1 MDIIKLLPDSVANQI
16 AAGEVIQRPASAVK
30 ELMENA
36 IDSGADTIK
45 LIIKDA
51 GKTLIQ
57 VIDNG
62 CGMSETDARMSFER
76 HATSKLNNADDL
88 FNIRTK
94 GFRGEALASIAAV
107 AQVELR
113 TRRHED
119 ETGTLIEIEGSS
131 VKKQEMVATPAGT
144 AFLVK
149 NLFYNVPARRNFL
162 KSNAQETRHII
173 EEFQRVALPHH
184 PINFAM
190 HHDGLEVFNIKA
202 GNFRQRICSI
212 FGANYNE
219 RLVPIEEE
227 TNIVKIT
234 GFVGKP
240 EFAKKI
246 RGEQY
251 FFVNNRFIKDA
262 YLNHAVNSGFE
273 DMLQK
278 DCFPSY
284 FIKIEIDPARI
295 DVNIHPT
302 KTEIKFDDDRSIY
315 AIIRAAVK
323 RALGKFSISPSL
335 DFETESSF
343 ELPLSQLGQMP
354 KAPQIKINP
363 NYNPFNA
370 EPKESSSTLRKSI
383 DQPFERKFSNWQ
395 ELYKGLDEMEPII
408 EQQQSL
414 HDTAKPTIVF
424 EKNQNCFQLY
434 NKYIAFTSHST
445 LVIVNQQ
452 AAHERVLYE
461 NNLQAL
467 QSNKS
472 ISQQQLF
479 PQTFELNA
487 NDFQLMEELEND
499 LKILGFDLNVFGTNT
514 YVIHGTPAYVEAGKE
529 LKLLESLL
537 DQFKM
542 NAKSFRIDKQN
553 HIAKSI
559 ARSLAIKEGVSL
571 SDKEMKHLLEEL
583 FQCNHPELSINGG
596 RVLVTIADND
606 LDKKFNG

>member
-16 AAGEVIQRPASAVK
+16 AAGEVIQRPASAAK
-30 ELMENA
+30 ELLENA

-62 CGMSETDARMSFER
+62 CGMSDTDARMSFER
-76 HATSKLNNADDL
+76 HATSKLKSADDL

-107 AQVELR
+107 AQVEMR

-131 VKKQEMVATPAGT
+131 VKKQEVVATPAGT
-144 AFLVK
+144 TFLVK
-149 NLFYNVPARRNFL
+149 NLFFNVPARRNFL
-162 KSNAQETRHII
+162 KSNAQETRHLI
-173 EEFQRVALPHH
+173 EEFQRVALPHQG
-184 PINFAM
+184 INFIM
-190 HHDGLEVFNIKA
+190 HHDVLEVFNLKA
-202 GNFRQRICSI
+202 GNFRQRICSL

-219 RLVPIEEE
+219 RLVPVEEE
-227 TNIVKIT
+227 TSIVKIT

-251 FFVNNRFIKDA
+251 FFVNNRFVKDA
-262 YLNHAVNSGFE
+262 YLNHAVVHGFE

-278 DCFPSY
+278 DTFPSY

-302 KTEIKFDDDRSIY
+302 KTEIKFEDDRSVY

-323 RALGKFSISPSL
+323 RSLGKFSVAPSL

-343 ELPLSQLGQMP
+343 DLPLAYLGTQP
-354 KAPQIKINP
+354 KAPQIQVDP
-363 NYNPFNA
+363 TFNPFNPA
-370 EPKESSSTLRKSI
+370 PSKSLGGHVQRE
-383 DQPFERKFSNWQ
+383 QPFEKKFNNWEQ
-395 ELYKGLDEMEPII
+395 LYKGIENMDPIVDTQQTI
-408 EQQQSL
+408 RHGEEQKINF
-414 HDTAKPTIVF
+414 D
-424 EKNQNCFQLY
+424 KNQTCFQFS
-434 NKYIAFTSHST
+434 NKYIAFTFNNA
-445 LVIVNQQ
+445 LVVVSQQ

-461 NNLQAL
+461 NNLNAL
-467 QSNKS
+467 QNNKP

-487 NDFQLMEELEND
+487 VDFQLMQELETD
-499 LKILGFDLNVFGTNT
+499 LKVIGFDLNIFGNNT
-514 YVIHGTPAYVEAGKE
+514 YVIHGVPAYVESGKE
-529 LKLLESLL
+529 LPLLESIL

-542 NAKSFRIDKQN
+542 NAKSFRIDMQN

-559 ARSLAIKEGVSL
+559 ARSLSIKDGQPL
-571 SDKEMKHLLEEL
+571 SEKEMKHLLEEL
-583 FQCNHPELSINGG
+583 FQCNHPELAINGN
-596 RVLVTIADND
+596 RVYVV
-606 LDKKFNG
+606 LDSNHLEKMFVS